1 MAEEKNNIPSQQN
14 AQSGSAQSVPER
26 IWKFLTAE
34 KGLGSVTAASIMGNI
49 AQESMYNTNAVSSDG
64 HESIGIC
71 QWTDSRKDN
80 LINFAQSIG
89 KSHLD
94 LEAQLQFL
102 WKEIE
107 AGGYIAPMHTASSSK
122 STPEEQIAAEVEAFC
137 FGFERPAREYANLPN
152 RIKYAMEAYQ
162 KQGKGILAAGTYI
175 PSNNPANG
183 ALGQTSVAKRGT
195 VPERIGTEKQGHV
208 DEWKVKPLDPDK
220 TFCEPIYPDLTSIGE
235 EIPAYAIPPNMPE
248 SKMNLVDY
256 KKAGAGLVFELP
268 TESIVETTGNTDLL
282 AFNVY
287 NQNIAEQRKEIFD
300 IKKHRN
306 AIKVPSAG
314 KPPNNADPFPV
325 DKKIV
330 ELETHQ
336 PRCKI
341 ESVLACR
348 HSIEVGKA
356 LVVLSTDTEKRLV
369 RLENNM
375 ATIMRYLYR
384 LASRININCVYYG
397 GQSLY
402 NKYNCIRCLR
412 DDRVQEGAEMTLDQC
427 LNCNRYEPLIG
438 QVYDIYNDYA
448 INLSQVLDDNQMSYT
463 NMNEYVKFT
472 RAQERQ
478 IPMEAGNLDSSN
490 VKTRNKAEIDFND
503 EWGPGLAMD
512 WSLYPVELQRPHTNP
527 PTISDLASSNALN
540 SGMALTNGG
549 NCANMLIEARN
560 QIDASTG
567 SNAKSVGSD
576 YIAGGIADTL
586 AAEFK
591 AKQGENIRNY
601 YKSKGITQGQDPCLI
616 LCLMHI
622 YGSEVGSTIDK
633 FESIKSEL
641 KGSGVD
647 NICLH
652 VMFYSMDKKYL
663 LGEGDDSS
671 LPNRLDKVTKKES
684 VSVPSGSSTG
694 TRDAANNSE
703 TTTTTENIGM
713 GLSWDNVKNWN
724 WNDFSEPLAMNIT
737 GQEKVTSI
745 PNDMLNFVKI
755 VYLYKELI
763 GKCSASRFDTAEW
776 GFPFTEE
783 EITGGY
789 GLNYSSPFGPR
800 NIPESSNTFH
810 GGIDIGVGSG
820 ANAGDP
826 GSNRGV
832 PIHAARDGVVT
843 AVYGIDGNGGG
854 NRVYLQHDNGWTS
867 WYMHMVRTAATV
879 GQKVS
884 RGEVIGYTGG
894 SGSSG
899 QGVYDEHLHFEIHQ
913 PGEVKIDPAS
923 CYNGLS
929 RVFKN
934 QLDA

>member
-1 MAEEKNNIPSQQN
+1 MAEEKNTIPSQQN
-14 AQSGSAQSVPER
+14 VQSGIAQNVSER

-34 KGLGSVTAASIMGNI
+34 KGQNDITASAIMGNI
-49 AQESMYNTNAVSSDG
+49 AQKSMYNASAVSSDG
-64 HESIGIC
+64 KEAIGIY

-80 LINFAQSIG
+80 LNNFAKSIN
-89 KSHLD
+89 KDPKD
-94 LEAQLQFL
+94 LETQLQFL

-107 AGGYIAPMHTASSSK
+107 DKKCIDAMHKASESK
-122 STPEEQIAAEVEAFC
+122 STKEEKIAAETEAFC
-137 FGFERPAREYANLPN
+137 LKFEEVAKESANIEN
-152 RIKYAMEAYQ
+152 RIKHATEANQ
-162 KQGKGILAAGTYI
+162 KEGKGILAAGTYT
-175 PSNNPANG
+175 PPVNNPAKG

-195 VPERIGTEKQGHV
+195 VPKSKGAEKQGHV
-208 DEWKVKPLDPDK
+208 DEWEIRPLDPDK

-256 KKAGAGLVFELP
+256 EKAGAGLVFILP
-268 TESIVETTGNTDLL
+268 TEAVVETTGNTDLL

-348 HSIEVGKA
+348 HSMEVGKA
-356 LVVLSTDTEKRLV
+356 LVILSTDTEKRLV

-412 DDRVQEGAEMTLDQC
+412 DDRIQEGAEMTLDQC

-463 NMNEYVKFT
+463 NMNEYIKFT

-512 WSLYPVELQRPHTNP
+512 WNLYPVELQRPHTNP
-527 PTISDLASSNALN
+527 PTVSDLASSNAFN

-567 SNAKSVGSD
+567 SNAKNVGSD
-576 YIAGGIADTL
+576 YIASGIADTL

-591 AKQGENIRNY
+591 AKQGENIRSY

-622 YGSEVGSTIDK
+622 YGSEVGNTIDK

-694 TRDAANNSE
+694 TKDASSNSG
-703 TTTTTENIGM
+703 TTTTTENVGM

-737 GQEKVTSI
+737 GEEKVTSI

-763 GKCSASRFDTAEW
+763 GKCTASRFDTAEW

-783 EITGGY
+783 EITGGL
-789 GLNYSSPFGPR
+789 GLNYSGYFGEPR
-800 NIPESSNTFH
+800 PGHIH

-826 GSNRGV
+826 GSNKGV

-879 GQKVS
+879 GQRVS
-884 RGEVIGYTGG
+884 RGEIIGYTGG

-899 QGVYDEHLHFEIHQ
+899 QGAYPEHLHFEIHQ

-929 RVFKN
+929 RLFHN

>member
-1 MAEEKNNIPSQQN
+1 MAKEKNTIPSQQN
-14 AQSGSAQSVPER
+14 VQSGIAQNVSER

-34 KGLGSVTAASIMGNI
+34 KGQNDITASAIMGNI
-49 AQESMYNTNAVSSDG
+49 AQKSMYNASAVSSDG
-64 HESIGIC
+64 KEAIGIY

-80 LINFAQSIG
+80 LNNFAKSIN
-89 KSHLD
+89 KDPKD
-94 LEAQLQFL
+94 LETQLQFL

-107 AGGYIAPMHTASSSK
+107 DKKCIDAMHKASESK
-122 STPEEQIAAEVEAFC
+122 STKEEKIAAETEAFC
-137 FGFERPAREYANLPN
+137 LKFEEVAKESANIEN
-152 RIKYAMEAYQ
+152 RIKHATEANQ
-162 KQGKGILAAGTYI
+162 KEGKGILAAGTYT
-175 PSNNPANG
+175 PPVNNPAKG

-195 VPERIGTEKQGHV
+195 VPKSKGAEKQGHV
-208 DEWKVKPLDPDK
+208 DEWEIRPLDPDK

-256 KKAGAGLVFELP
+256 EKAGAGLVFILP
-268 TESIVETTGNTDLL
+268 TEAVVETTGNTDLL

-287 NQNIAEQRKEIFD
+287 NQNIAEQRKEVFD

-348 HSIEVGKA
+348 HSMEVGKA
-356 LVVLSTDTEKRLV
+356 LVILSTDTEKRLV

-412 DDRVQEGAEMTLDQC
+412 DDRIQEGAEMTLDQC

-463 NMNEYVKFT
+463 NMNEYIKFT

-512 WSLYPVELQRPHTNP
+512 WNLYPVELQRPHTNP
-527 PTISDLASSNALN
+527 PTVSDLASSNAFN

-567 SNAKSVGSD
+567 SNAKNVGSD
-576 YIAGGIADTL
+576 YIASGITDTL

-591 AKQGENIRNY
+591 AKQGENIRSY

-622 YGSEVGSTIDK
+622 YGSEVGNTIDK

-694 TRDAANNSE
+694 TKDASSNSE

-763 GKCSASRFDTAEW
+763 GKCTASRFDTAEW

-789 GLNYSSPFGPR
+789 GLNYSGYFGEPR
-800 NIPESSNTFH
+800 PGHIH

-826 GSNRGV
+826 GSNKGV

-884 RGEVIGYTGG
+884 RGEIIGYTGG

-899 QGVYDEHLHFEIHQ
+899 QGVYPEHLHFEIHQ

-929 RVFKN
+929 RLFHN

>member
-1 MAEEKNNIPSQQN
+1 MAKEKNTIPSQQN
-14 AQSGSAQSVPER
+14 VQSGIAQNVSER

-34 KGLGSVTAASIMGNI
+34 KGQNDITASAIMGNI
-49 AQESMYNTNAVSSDG
+49 AQKSMYNASAVSSDG
-64 HESIGIC
+64 KEAIGIY

-80 LINFAQSIG
+80 LNNFAKSIN
-89 KSHLD
+89 KDPKD
-94 LEAQLQFL
+94 LETQLQFL

-107 AGGYIAPMHTASSSK
+107 DKKCIDAMHKASESK
-122 STPEEQIAAEVEAFC
+122 STKEEKIAAETEAFC
-137 FGFERPAREYANLPN
+137 LKFEEVAKESANIEN
-152 RIKYAMEAYQ
+152 RIKHATEANQ
-162 KQGKGILAAGTYI
+162 KEGKGILAAGTYT
-175 PSNNPANG
+175 PPVNNPAKG

-195 VPERIGTEKQGHV
+195 VPKSKGAEKQGHV
-208 DEWKVKPLDPDK
+208 DEWEIRPLDPDK

-256 KKAGAGLVFELP
+256 EKAGAGLVFILP
-268 TESIVETTGNTDLL
+268 TEAVVETTGNTDLL

-348 HSIEVGKA
+348 HSMEVGKA
-356 LVVLSTDTEKRLV
+356 LVILSTDTEKRLV

-412 DDRVQEGAEMTLDQC
+412 DDRIQEGAEMTLDQC

-512 WSLYPVELQRPHTNP
+512 WNLYPVELQRPHTNP
-527 PTISDLASSNALN
+527 PTVSDLASSNAFN

-567 SNAKSVGSD
+567 SNAKNVGSD
-576 YIAGGIADTL
+576 YIASGIADTL

-591 AKQGENIRNY
+591 AKQGENIRSY

-622 YGSEVGSTIDK
+622 YGSEVGNTIDK

-684 VSVPSGSSTG
+684 VSVPSGSSTE
-694 TRDAANNSE
+694 TKDASSNSG
-703 TTTTTENIGM
+703 TTTTTENVGM

-737 GQEKVTSI
+737 GEEKVTSI

-763 GKCSASRFDTAEW
+763 GKCTASRFDTAEW

-783 EITGGY
+783 EITGGL
-789 GLNYSSPFGPR
+789 GLNYSGYFGEPR
-800 NIPESSNTFH
+800 PGHIH

-826 GSNRGV
+826 GSNKGV

-879 GQKVS
+879 GQRVS
-884 RGEVIGYTGG
+884 RGEIIGYTGG

-899 QGVYDEHLHFEIHQ
+899 QGAYPEHLHFEIHQ

-929 RVFKN
+929 RLFHN

>member
-1 MAEEKNNIPSQQN
+1 MAKEKNTIPSQQN
-14 AQSGSAQSVPER
+14 VQSGIAQNVSER

-34 KGLGSVTAASIMGNI
+34 KGQNDITASAIMGNI
-49 AQESMYNTNAVSSDG
+49 AQKSMYNASAVSSDG
-64 HESIGIC
+64 KEAIGIY

-80 LINFAQSIG
+80 LNNFAKSIN
-89 KSHLD
+89 KDPKD
-94 LEAQLQFL
+94 LETQLQFL

-107 AGGYIAPMHTASSSK
+107 DKKCIDAMHKASESK
-122 STPEEQIAAEVEAFC
+122 STKEEKIAAETEAFC
-137 FGFERPAREYANLPN
+137 LKFEEVAKESANIEN
-152 RIKYAMEAYQ
+152 RIKHATEANQ
-162 KQGKGILAAGTYI
+162 KEGKGILAAGTYT
-175 PSNNPANG
+175 PPVNNPAKG

-195 VPERIGTEKQGHV
+195 VPKSKGAEKQGHV
-208 DEWKVKPLDPDK
+208 DEWEIRPLDPDK

-256 KKAGAGLVFELP
+256 EKAGAGLVFILP
-268 TESIVETTGNTDLL
+268 TEAVVETTGNTDLL

-348 HSIEVGKA
+348 HSMEVGKA
-356 LVVLSTDTEKRLV
+356 LVILSTDTEKRLV

-412 DDRVQEGAEMTLDQC
+412 DDRIQEGAEMTLDQC

-463 NMNEYVKFT
+463 NMNEYIKFT

-512 WSLYPVELQRPHTNP
+512 WNLYPVELQRPHTNP
-527 PTISDLASSNALN
+527 PTVSDLASSNAFN

-567 SNAKSVGSD
+567 SNAKNVGSD
-576 YIAGGIADTL
+576 YIASGIADTL

-591 AKQGENIRNY
+591 AKQGENIRSY

-622 YGSEVGSTIDK
+622 YGSEVGNTIDK

-694 TRDAANNSE
+694 TKDASSNSG
-703 TTTTTENIGM
+703 TTTTTENVGM

-737 GQEKVTSI
+737 GEEKVTSI

-763 GKCSASRFDTAEW
+763 GKCTASRFDTAEW

-783 EITGGY
+783 EITGGL
-789 GLNYSSPFGPR
+789 GLNYSGYFGEPR
-800 NIPESSNTFH
+800 PGHIH
-810 GGIDIGVGSG
+810 GGIDIGVGTG
-820 ANAGDP
+820 ASAGDP

-879 GQKVS
+879 GQRVS
-884 RGEVIGYTGG
+884 RGEIIGYTGG

-899 QGVYDEHLHFEIHQ
+899 QGAYPEHLHFEIHQ

-929 RVFKN
+929 RLFHN

>member
-1 MAEEKNNIPSQQN
+1 MAKEKNTIPSQQN
-14 AQSGSAQSVPER
+14 VQSGIAQNVSER

-34 KGLGSVTAASIMGNI
+34 KGQNDITASAIMGNI
-49 AQESMYNTNAVSSDG
+49 AQKSMYNASAVSSDG
-64 HESIGIC
+64 KEAIGIY

-80 LINFAQSIG
+80 LNNFAKSIN
-89 KSHLD
+89 KDPKD
-94 LEAQLQFL
+94 LETQLQFL

-107 AGGYIAPMHTASSSK
+107 DKKCIDAMHKASESK
-122 STPEEQIAAEVEAFC
+122 STKEEKIAAETEAFC
-137 FGFERPAREYANLPN
+137 LKFEEVAKESANIEN
-152 RIKYAMEAYQ
+152 RIKHATEANQ
-162 KQGKGILAAGTYI
+162 KEGKGILAAGTYT
-175 PSNNPANG
+175 PPVNNPAKG
-183 ALGQTSVAKRGT
+183 ALGQTSVAKRDT

-208 DEWKVKPLDPDK
+208 DEWKIKPLDPDK

-256 KKAGAGLVFELP
+256 EKAGAGLVFILP
-268 TESIVETTGNTDLL
+268 TESVVETTGNTDLL

-348 HSIEVGKA
+348 HSMEVGKA
-356 LVVLSTDTEKRLV
+356 LVILSTDTEKRLV

-412 DDRVQEGAEMTLDQC
+412 DDRIQEGAEMTLDQC

-463 NMNEYVKFT
+463 NMNEYIKFT

-512 WSLYPVELQRPHTNP
+512 WNLYPVELQRPHTNP
-527 PTISDLASSNALN
+527 PTVSDLASSNAFN

-591 AKQGENIRNY
+591 AKQGENIRSY

-622 YGSEVGSTIDK
+622 YGSDVGSTIDK

-684 VSVPSGSSTG
+684 VSVPNGSSTG
-694 TRDAANNSE
+694 TKDASSNSG
-703 TTTTTENIGM
+703 TTTTTENVGM

-737 GQEKVTSI
+737 GEEKITSI

-763 GKCSASRFDTAEW
+763 GKCTASRFDTAEW

-783 EITGGY
+783 EITGGL
-789 GLNYSSPFGPR
+789 GLNYSGYFGEPR
-800 NIPESSNTFH
+800 PGHIH

-826 GSNRGV
+826 GSNKGV

-879 GQKVS
+879 GQRVS
-884 RGEVIGYTGG
+884 RGEIIGYTGG

-899 QGVYDEHLHFEIHQ
+899 QGTYPEHLHFEIHQ

-929 RVFKN
+929 RLFHN

>member
-1 MAEEKNNIPSQQN
+1 MAKEKNTIPSQQN
-14 AQSGSAQSVPER
+14 VQSGIAQNVSER

-34 KGLGSVTAASIMGNI
+34 KGQNDITASAIMGNI
-49 AQESMYNTNAVSSDG
+49 AQKSMYNASAVSSDG
-64 HESIGIC
+64 KEAIGIY

-80 LINFAQSIG
+80 LNNFAKSIN
-89 KSHLD
+89 KDPKD
-94 LEAQLQFL
+94 LETQLQFL

-107 AGGYIAPMHTASSSK
+107 DKKCIDVMHKASESK
-122 STPEEQIAAEVEAFC
+122 STKEEKIAAETEAFC
-137 FGFERPAREYANLPN
+137 LKFEEVAKESANIEN
-152 RIKYAMEAYQ
+152 RIKHATEANQ
-162 KQGKGILAAGTYI
+162 KEGKGILAAGTYT
-175 PSNNPANG
+175 PPVNNPAKG

-195 VPERIGTEKQGHV
+195 VPKSKGAEKQGHV
-208 DEWKVKPLDPDK
+208 DEWEIRPLDPDK

-256 KKAGAGLVFELP
+256 EKAGAGLVFILP
-268 TESIVETTGNTDLL
+268 TEAVVETTGNTDLL

-348 HSIEVGKA
+348 HSMEVGKA
-356 LVVLSTDTEKRLV
+356 LVILSTDTEKRLV

-412 DDRVQEGAEMTLDQC
+412 DDRIQEGAEMTLDQC

-463 NMNEYVKFT
+463 NMNEYIKFT

-512 WSLYPVELQRPHTNP
+512 WNLYPVELQRPHTNP
-527 PTISDLASSNALN
+527 PTVSDLASSNAFN

-567 SNAKSVGSD
+567 SNAKNVGSD
-576 YIAGGIADTL
+576 YIASGIADTL

-591 AKQGENIRNY
+591 AKQGENIRSY

-622 YGSEVGSTIDK
+622 YGSEVGNTIDK

-694 TRDAANNSE
+694 TKDASSNSG
-703 TTTTTENIGM
+703 TTTTTENVGM

-737 GQEKVTSI
+737 GEEKVTSI

-763 GKCSASRFDTAEW
+763 GKCTASRFDTAEW

-783 EITGGY
+783 EITGGL
-789 GLNYSSPFGPR
+789 GLNYSGYFGEPR
-800 NIPESSNTFH
+800 PGHIH

-826 GSNRGV
+826 GSNKGV

-879 GQKVS
+879 GQRVS
-884 RGEVIGYTGG
+884 RGEIIGYTGG

-899 QGVYDEHLHFEIHQ
+899 QGAYPEHLHFEIHQ

-929 RVFKN
+929 RLFHN